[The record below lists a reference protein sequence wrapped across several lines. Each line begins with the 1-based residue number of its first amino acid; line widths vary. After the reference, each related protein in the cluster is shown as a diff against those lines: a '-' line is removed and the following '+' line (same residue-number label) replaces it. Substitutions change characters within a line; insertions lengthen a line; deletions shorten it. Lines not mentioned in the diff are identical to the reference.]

1 MKNTA
6 FKGDGTEET
15 GKIII
20 NILVSLGG
28 INKLGCVKS

>member
-20 NILVSLGG
+20 NILVSLG
-28 INKLGCVKS
+28 NDC